1 MLFLKDRIQKKK
13 LGVIMDY
20 DLSFKY
26 HIKQVTNTLFIIFA
40 HLDYLIAMFL

>member
-1 MLFLKDRIQKKK
+1 
-13 LGVIMDY
+13 MDY

-40 HLDYLIAMFL
+40 HLDYLIAMFLYLGLNKYKIQQSKY